1 MGDNPPVKTP
11 LIIRSDIAVA
21 GWAFMAI
28 WSFGVVMMTWGYF
41 AWGGFGQFD
50 ALVEAGV
57 VMLFWV
63 FTLGGAAEML
73 SKPRSRL
80 TIDRSGAVLVRV
92 WPTRRREDRL
102 PRSVLAT
109 VDIATERDSDG
120 DDTYRLELTL
130 PSGEEVVI
138 RQSRLREE
146 VESLRQ
152 DIRALA

>member
-1 MGDNPPVKTP
+1 MSHNRRVKPPLV
-11 LIIRSDIAVA
+11 IRSDIAVA
-21 GWAFMAI
+21 GWVFMAV
-28 WSFGVVMMTWGYF
+28 WTFGVVMMTWGYF
-41 AWGGFGQFD
+41 AGGGFQQFD
-50 ALVEAGV
+50 PLVEAGV

-63 FTLGGAAEML
+63 FTLGGAGEML

-80 TIDRSGAVLVRV
+80 TIDRTGAVLVRI

-102 PRSVLAT
+102 PRAVLSG

-130 PSGEEVVI
+130 PSGEAVVI

-146 VESLRQ
+146 IESLRR
-152 DIRALA
+152 DIQARA